1 MKICSACRRC
11 YEDTVLSCVEDNH
24 DSLIEARSGSRKITA
39 NYRLEF
45 LLECDA
51 ISETY
56 TATNILLD
64 EPCVV
69 TTIDGNLTGAAQQLF
84 EQFQSEART
93 AATIDHP
100 NVVRVYESGILKSNE
115 FYVVTEAVKG
125 RTLREYSNSL
135 GSPSE
140 KNAVMIARQT
150 AEGLEAAHAAGV
162 PHRNLNPANII
173 LTSSPE
179 NDFLIKIQNFDFG
192 HVRQA
197 AASAISDSEAHLAWL
212 KYSSPEQCSAQT
224 TDARTDIYSL
234 GIVLY
239 EMLEG
244 RPPFDAPNAA
254 ELIHKQINEQPQPV
268 KISNFDIRALLTHTL
283 MLALQKSPT
292 RRLQTVNALARQL
305 RHIEQLVTRSPIP
318 IPAQVFERISAPNTI
333 SSSAP
338 VIQNNSF
345 ETKSGND
352 FFEELQPPLRETAKT
367 ITAKSAEAE
376 QLNLLKET
384 EQKEILVE
392 NISPS
397 PPELI
402 FAERKNAVDS
412 QLASEFDSAESK
424 LAENDSFEQETIQVE
439 EEEFDCAGFAFE
451 SFRFENEFVVDA
463 SESES
468 VISSPS
474 SVKRTSVQ
482 PTEANLL
489 LANGGGRGLWQTVM
503 LKRPMIA
510 GASLAALIV
519 SAIIGLS
526 LNEKFLYSDSQS
538 LTAAETVPESPSLPK
553 SEEITLNAA
562 RNTAITEEAEAEESE
577 VPDVEKY
584 APVKF
589 EKPVPTTPFRGIK
602 KTESSKEK
610 ADNKTEAKQDASPD
624 KKLAPEEKVNKTKA
638 KQNTPSSKKIASKKR
653 TPSPTEA
660 DIFLRPRKVEESGTR
675 RKN

>member
-11 YEDTVLSCVEDNH
+11 YEDTVLSCVEENH
-24 DSLIEARSGSRKITA
+24 DSLIEARSGSREITT

-56 TATNILLD
+56 TATNVLLD

-69 TTIDGNLTGAAQQLF
+69 TTIDGNLSGAARQLF
-84 EQFQSEART
+84 EQFQNEART
-93 AATIDHP
+93 AAIIDHP
-100 NVVRVYESGILKSNE
+100 NVVRVYESGILESNE
-115 FYVVTEAVKG
+115 FYVVTEAVEG
-125 RTLREYSNSL
+125 QTLREYLNSV

-150 AEGLEAAHAAGV
+150 AEGLDAAHAAGAR
-162 PHRNLNPANII
+162 HRNLNLTNII
-173 LTSSPE
+173 LTSNPE
-179 NDFLIKIQNFDFG
+179 NDLLIKIQNFDFG
-192 HVRQA
+192 HIRQA
-197 AASAISDSEAHLAWL
+197 AASAITDSEAHLSWL
-212 KYSSPEQCSAQT
+212 RYSSPEQCAAQA
-224 TDARTDIYSL
+224 TDARTDVYSL

-254 ELIHKQINEQPQPV
+254 ELVHKQINEQPQPV

-292 RRLQTVNALARQL
+292 TRLQTANALVRQL

-318 IPAQVFERISAPNTI
+318 IPAHIFERISAPNTTFC
-333 SSSAP
+333 SVP
-338 VIQNNSF
+338 MIQNNSF
-345 ETKSGND
+345 EAKSGND
-352 FFEELQPPLRETAKT
+352 FFEEVQPPIQKTAKT
-367 ITAKSAEAE
+367 TTAKPAEAE

-384 EQKEILVE
+384 GREDLLVE
-392 NISPS
+392 KVSPS

-402 FAERKNAVDS
+402 FVEWKKDVDS
-412 QLASEFDSAESK
+412 QLASEFDSVESK

-439 EEEFDCAGFAFE
+439 EREFDYAGFAFE
-451 SFRFENEFVVDA
+451 SFRFEDESVVDA
-463 SESES
+463 SEPES

-474 SVKRTSVQ
+474 SIKRTSVQ
-482 PTEANLL
+482 PTRANLL
-489 LANGGGRGLWQTVM
+489 LSNGGGRGLWQTVM
-503 LKRPMIA
+503 SKRPMIA

-526 LNEKFLYSDSQS
+526 LNEKFLYSDSQLS
-538 LTAAETVPESPSLPK
+538 TAAETVPESPSLPK

-562 RNTAITEEAEAEESE
+562 RNTAITEEAEAEESD

-584 APVKF
+584 TPVKF

-602 KTESSKEK
+602 KTEPLKEK
-610 ADNKTEAKQDASPD
+610 ADNKTEAKQDASSD
-624 KKLAPEEKVNKTKA
+624 KKPAPEEKVNKTKA
-638 KQNTPSSKKIASKKR
+638 KQNTPISKKLAPKKQ
-653 TPSPTEA
+653 TSAPTEV
-660 DIFLRPRKVEESGTR
+660 DIFLRPRKVEEGSTR